1 MPPEI
6 DRRET
11 DDVTSLL
18 QSTVLGNRIVA
29 VTDDRAVA
37 GWLIFHLDDGR
48 QLQIQTSDPV
58 VVVDPTT
65 H

>member
-1 MPPEI
+1 MEI

-37 GWLIFHLDDGR
+37 GWLVFHLESGT
-48 QLQIQTSDPV
+48 QIQIQTFDRV
-58 VVVDPTT
+58 YVIDPTV

>member
-1 MPPEI
+1 MPPQI

-11 DDVTSLL
+11 DDVTGLL

-37 GWLIFHLDDGR
+37 GWLVFHLESGT
-48 QLQIQTSDPV
+48 QIQIQTFDRV
-58 VVVDPTT
+58 WVIDPTV

>member
-1 MPPEI
+1 MQTEDKPFC
-6 DRRET
+6 R

-37 GWLIFHLDDGR
+37 GWLVFHLDDGR
-48 QLQIQTSDPV
+48 QLQIETDSPVIIVDPV
-58 VVVDPTT
+58 A